1 MSDGMSSFE
10 AGRKDV
16 AERPGPC
23 MVRYGV
29 FFGPNPIRSGIWIQC
44 IKVDRCE
51 YDGREFHRGN
61 RPRDNYYCD
70 DLESLSVRLK

>member
-16 AERPGPC
+16 AEGPGRC

-29 FFGPNPIRSGIWIQC
+29 FFGLNPMHSGIWIQC
-44 IKVDRCE
+44 IKVDCCE
-51 YDGREFHRGN
+51 YDGCDLHGEN